1 MGKQY
6 GFFIDSQVCAGCKTC
21 VMACKDRHDLEV
33 GRNYRRVYEIEGGDW
48 VKQGSAWM
56 SRVFAYYVSISC
68 NHCADPACVEA
79 CPTQAHHRRANGIV
93 EIDSDKCV
101 GCRLCERACPYGAPQ
116 YHEKSAKMTKCD
128 FCLHDVEEGRAPACV
143 TACPLRAIA
152 FGEIS
157 DLRTKY
163 GDQCEVFPLA
173 PASKTRPNLVLR
185 AHRDAHRAN
194 ARSARIAGSEGL

>member
-1 MGKQY
+1 MCEQY
-6 GFFIDSQVCAGCKTC
+6 GFFINSQVCAGCKTC

-33 GRNYRRVYEIEGGDW
+33 GRNYRRVHEINGGDW
-48 VKQGSAWM
+48 IKQGSAWI

-68 NHCADPACVEA
+68 NHCANPACVEA

-93 EIDSDKCV
+93 EIDPDKCI

-116 YHEKSAKMTKCD
+116 YHEKSEKMTKCD
-128 FCLHDVEEGRAPACV
+128 FCRHDVEQGRPPACV
-143 TACPLRAIA
+143 AACPLRAIA

-173 PASKTRPNLVLR
+173 PARKTRPNLVLR
-185 AHRDAHRAN
+185 AHRDANKAN
-194 ARSARIAGSEGL
+194 ARSARIANPEGP